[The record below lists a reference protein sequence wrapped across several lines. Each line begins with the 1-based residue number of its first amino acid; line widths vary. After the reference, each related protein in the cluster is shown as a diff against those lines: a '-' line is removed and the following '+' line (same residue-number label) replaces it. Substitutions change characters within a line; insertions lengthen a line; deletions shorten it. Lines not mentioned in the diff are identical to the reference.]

1 MEKGIWRGQK
11 RSHLS
16 TWTSLQVTG
25 SYTMEDV
32 LKLSLSAVCM
42 SVVTLCYGSVIFF
55 LAEKGGRPVSQV
67 EEI

>member
-42 SVVTLCYGSVIFF
+42 SVVTLCYGSVIF
-55 LAEKGGRPVSQV
+55 S
-67 EEI
+67 